1 MWRSLIQLLS
11 PAKTQSPENP
21 DPRLAQQFERHRKW
35 IAVLSALGLADSA
48 YLLLFQTGK
57 IRHLWCPG
65 FGKACERIVSSPKAF
80 QGGIPDA
87 LLGAA
92 GYTALLGLALAGE
105 KDRYRTRPMLP
116 LLMGGSALAAF
127 GLSAL
132 LTYVQKK
139 EFDEFCVWCL
149 LSAVLSTATVP
160 LALPEL
166 LAALR
171 NPVARGHAQ
180 VGN

>member
-1 MWRSLIQLLS
+1 MWRSLFRWL
-11 PAKTQSPENP
+11 PPVKTTE
-21 DPRLAQQFERHRKW
+21 DFERRRVQQFERNRKW
-35 IAVLSALGLADSA
+35 ITLLSALGLADSA
-48 YLLLFQTGK
+48 YLFLFQTGK
-57 IRHLWCPG
+57 IQHLWCPG
-65 FGKACERIVSSPKAF
+65 FGKACERIVRSPKAF

-92 GYTALLGLALAGE
+92 GYGALMGLALAGG
-105 KDRYRTRPMLP
+105 KDRYRTRPLLP
-116 LLMGGSALAAF
+116 LLMGGSALAAL

-139 EFDEFCVWCL
+139 EFDDFCVWCL
-149 LSAVLSTATVP
+149 LSAGLSTATVP

-171 NPVARGHAQ
+171 NPVARRPA
-180 VGN
+180 